1 MEIIIIHLLHPVF
14 YSRKLEYS
22 SGLALSPKEAAPYIT
37 PEKEGGNFLPML
49 ALSKDLFSSG
59 GPKKLAKGFGVA
71 LEVKN
76 GDDIIGKSGDWV
88 SSLSKVFLKVPQPQ
102 QPHTFPP
109 INRVKFVHIKIFP

>member
-1 MEIIIIHLLHPVF
+1 MYYAYAVF
-14 YSRKLEYS
+14 HSRKLEYS
-22 SGLALSPKEAAPYIT
+22 SGLTMSSKEAAPYMT
-37 PEKEGGNFLPML
+37 PKKDGGDFLPML
-49 ALSKDLFSSG
+49 TLSKDLFSPG